1 MCAVTATLWRG
12 NQSVSRSRVA
22 LGEPV
27 PSSSSNE
34 GQFLWPS
41 NARARPKLSWTMP
54 TLLNGQCGCDFGVA
68 VRTVLQF
75 LYLAGTELVGAWPNR
90 EASCSKMVVE
100 AGKSGRTTK
109 AWHSASR
116 PCDSRVATPTRVDL
130 LVAGTIHVLKD
141 LSARMQS

>member
-22 LGEPV
+22 LIEPV
-27 PSSSSNE
+27 PSINSNE

-41 NARARPKLSWTMP
+41 NARARRKLSWTMP

-75 LYLAGTELVGAWPNR
+75 LYLAGTELVGGLAEQRSELLPQI
-90 EASCSKMVVE
+90 VVGE
-100 AGKSGRTTK
+100 AGG
-109 AWHSASR
+109 
-116 PCDSRVATPTRVDL
+116 
-130 LVAGTIHVLKD
+130 
-141 LSARMQS
+141 